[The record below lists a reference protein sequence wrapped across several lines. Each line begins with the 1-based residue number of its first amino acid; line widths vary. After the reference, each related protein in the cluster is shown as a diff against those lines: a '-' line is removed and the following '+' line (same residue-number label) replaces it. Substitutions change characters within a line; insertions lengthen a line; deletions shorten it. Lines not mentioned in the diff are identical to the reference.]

1 MQRNIKM
8 KTREFDWDNLAFGS
22 KKELRSLN
30 AIFIAAPR
38 EVSINRFTQLVRE
51 YLPKGNILLG
61 IAKEDYIEGFDDQPQ
76 FKSLQQKTI
85 ASVVEKVNES
95 NSPHSIS
102 ILQYNQRY
110 LKHILEKISFQH
122 ILLANGSWKY
132 TFHTRAEYYT
142 LVSQKASFEYIS
154 PFTDDKE
161 ARAYDVKLKKIL
173 DMTCPSK
180 PQKGLFDERQ
190 MLDSAHN
197 ISLRSYDNS
206 FQTGATLGIKQGPDY
221 RQLITTWNKVVPFE
235 TFAMHNG
242 TSRERNYSPPHD
254 LNHYD
259 TVHAEVELILEAQ
272 KQKIDLHGT
281 TVFINL
287 LPCPACARMLADT
300 DISELVYKHDHS
312 EGYAVA
318 MLEASGK
325 KVRRVVDKK
334 VL

>member
-1 MQRNIKM
+1 M
-8 KTREFDWDNLAFGS
+8 KTREFDWDELAFGS
-22 KKELRSLN
+22 KKELRNLN

-38 EVSINRFTQLVRE
+38 DISAKRLIQLVKE

-61 IAKEDYIEGFDDQPQ
+61 IAKEGYIEGFEDQPQ
-76 FKSLQQKTI
+76 FKTLQYSAV
-85 ASVVEKVNES
+85 ASVVEKVNKS
-95 NSPHSIS
+95 KSPYSIS

-110 LKHILEKISFQH
+110 LKHILEKIKFQH
-122 ILLANGSWKY
+122 ILLINGSWKY
-132 TFHTRAEYYT
+132 TFHTRSEYYT
-142 LVSQKASFEYIS
+142 LVSQKAMFEYIS
-154 PFTDDKE
+154 PFADDKE
-161 ARAYDVKLKKIL
+161 AQAYDVKLKNIL
-173 DMTCPSK
+173 DETCPST
-180 PQKGLFDERQ
+180 PQKGIFDEQQ

-206 FQTGATLGIKQGPDY
+206 FQTGAVLGIKQGLGY
-221 RQLITTWNKVVPFE
+221 RQLVTSWNKIVPYE

-272 KQKIDLHGT
+272 KNKIDLHGT

-287 LPCPACARMLADT
+287 LPCPACARMLTDT
-300 DISELVYKHDHS
+300 DISELVYRHDHS

-318 MLEASGK
+318 MLQASGK